1 MILASDVAPN
11 LLSIQKSNLLR
22 ENVDFWLVNVEES

>member
-1 MILASDVAPN
+1 MILGSDVAPN
-11 LLSIQKSNLLR
+11 LLSIQKSNLLT